1 MSKKDSEYYLN
12 NFKKIAIN
20 SFVNVFKINILFIL
34 LFGLVGYYLDNF
46 FDTKPI
52 ILIISIM
59 ISMPLSIFVIYK
71 KIKKDVW
78 TSNKTNFINT
88 K

>member
-34 LFGLVGYYLDNF
+34 LFGLVGYYLDTF

-71 KIKKDVW
+71 KIKKDV
-78 TSNKTNFINT
+78 
-88 K
+88 